1 MLVIG
6 DIKLYNFF
14 VDNSNFEI
22 EKNIVIIN
30 DKKDI
35 NHIKNVL
42 RMKVGEH
49 FFVNNKENKECY
61 LVSLKEY
68 LENKILCEIIKK
80 EESKEP
86 NIEITIFQGITKGEK
101 MEYIIQK
108 GVELRSKLFLPC
120 RDEKLCCK
128 T

>member
-1 MLVIG
+1 MIG

-14 VDNSNFEI
+14 VNNNNFEK
-22 EKNIVIIN
+22 ENNIVIID

-42 RMKVGEH
+42 RMKEGEH
-49 FFVNNKENKECY
+49 FFINNKENKECY
-61 LVSLKEY
+61 LVFLQEY
-68 LENKILCEIIKK
+68 LENKILCKIINK
-80 EESKEP
+80 EESREP
-86 NIEITIFQGITKGEK
+86 DIEITIFQGIAKGEK

-108 GVELRSKLFLPC
+108 GVELRSKLFLSC
-120 RDEKLCCK
+120 RNEELCCK